1 MSKKGSK
8 KETIFTLY
16 QKKYPECIEQT
27 IGLSI
32 EGIKTEIDKGSKKI
46 DLYGINKKK
55 KIEIYVENQLKPSDR
70 KDHLEQ
76 KVKPL
81 IDGIS
86 EGYVIWTATKFH
98 QDHTDEIKRLL
109 RNNPQKYINFYAV
122 EINQEVLN
130 RIDYLNS
137 LYELD
142 AWDNLDMLNGIEE
155 KFKIVDY
162 YCQMPKT
169 HIGKAYIGEYR
180 YDFTRVDDIKEYMLE
195 QLREK
200 IPYFLNF
207 HNGKKHSEND
217 RILRVGAGLTDITYC
232 SSAFDVSHRAF
243 VEIYFGLSK
252 ANWYYSFKI
261 HEYLLKK
268 AVNSNIYYD
277 DKKRTIG
284 VYFKSNQ
291 NDIPTVVERIVSI
304 FERFILY
311 FSPFTY
317 GKKNLTDIAITV

>member
-55 KIEIYVENQLKPSDR
+55 KIEIFIENQLKPSDR

-86 EGYVIWTATKFH
+86 EGYVIWTATKFN
-98 QDHTDEIKRLL
+98 QDHIDEIKQIL
-109 RNNPQKYINFYAV
+109 RKNPQKYINFYFV
-122 EINQEVLN
+122 EIDPEVLHRLN
-130 RIDYLNS
+130 YLNS

-142 AWDNLDMLNGIEE
+142 VWDNLHILNEIEG

-162 YCQMPKT
+162 HCQMPKT
-169 HIGKAYIGEYR
+169 HIGKAYIGEYQ
-180 YDFTRVDDIKEYMLE
+180 YDFTRDDDIKEYMIE

-217 RILRVGAGLTDITYC
+217 KLLRVGAGLTDITYC
-232 SSAFDVSHRAF
+232 SSAFDVRHRAF
-243 VEIYFGLSK
+243 VAICFGSSK
-252 ANWYYSFKI
+252 ANWYDAFKN
-261 HEYLLKK
+261 HEYLLKREIDPN
-268 AVNSNIYYD
+268 VCYIDRY
-277 DKKRTIG
+277 RTIG
-284 VYFKSNQ
+284 VYFKSDRR
-291 NDIPTVVERIVSI
+291 DIPRVVERIVYI

-317 GKKNLTDIAITV
+317 RKQEINNFS